1 MATTDQIVERPSIE
15 AVLQTL
21 LRLEVSGVINT
32 SLREK
37 LLSLERKL
45 ASNQLHLAVLGQ
57 MKRGKS
63 SFINALLGAEVLPTG
78 VLPVTATITEI
89 KYGTTPCATILLTTG
104 QQENVGIGTLADYIT
119 EAGNPGNKR
128 QVASVE
134 ITYPSPF
141 LESGMVLIDTPGIGS
156 THAHN
161 TRTTE
166 AYLERVDAGIV
177 VFSVDPP
184 ITEVES
190 QFLREIKEDIP
201 KLFFILNKTDLVSP
215 NEASHIL
222 RFLQEELV
230 RLQMGFTEI
239 FPLSARQAFQ
249 QKRQAPCKSASSEI
263 DGFERRLR
271 SFLNEEKGQVLVRSV
286 TLDALHIA
294 RTLRFAAAIGVR
306 AGEMNPEELHSK
318 RLALDRL
325 LGCAETDLREL
336 QVLLRQHSA
345 DLIGRVEHDL
355 TAQVVASVPI
365 LRQHLRLFQAQHPKE
380 TGRKF
385 GGLLEVFLTK
395 EVETTFRNW
404 RVWEDDEIQRQLDEI
419 SSRFVAQ
426 ANGILERLQDA
437 AGALF
442 DTPIERLSVTCSLRV
457 ESHLHYRVE
466 PVFYSLERFLL
477 LLPRF
482 LLRPIVLRRMNER
495 LWSLLDMNAG
505 RIRYDYL
512 ERLQSSMAQFENDL
526 HAAVVTVTD
535 SLKSVL
541 SEAGAG
547 THHRTAALN
556 VLDSVIR
563 DCSQLLT

>member
-1 MATTDQIVERPSIE
+1 MATINQTVERPSIE
-15 AVLQTL
+15 AVLHTL
-21 LRLEVSGVINT
+21 LTVEDCGGVNNG
-32 SLREK
+32 LREK
-37 LLSLERKL
+37 LLSLEKKL
-45 ASNQLHLAVLGQ
+45 ASNELHLAVLGQ

-78 VLPVTATITEI
+78 VLPVTAAITEI
-89 KYGTTPCATILLTTG
+89 KYGPAPCATILRTTG
-104 QQENVGIGTLADYIT
+104 QREEVGISTLADYIT

-166 AYLERVDAGIV
+166 AYLERVDVGIV

-190 QFLREIKEDIP
+190 QFLSEIKEDIP
-201 KLFFILNKTDLVSP
+201 KLFFILNKTDLVSAD
-215 NEASHIL
+215 EASHVL
-222 RFLQEELV
+222 RFLEEELI
-230 RLQMGFTEI
+230 RLHMDSPEI
-239 FPLSARQAFQ
+239 FPLSARQALQ
-249 QKRQAPCKSASSEI
+249 QKRQSHCTSVSSEI
-263 DGFERRLR
+263 ESFERRLR
-271 SFLNEEKGQVLVRSV
+271 SFLVEEKGQVLVRSV
-286 TLDALHIA
+286 TLDVLHIA

-306 AGEMNPEELHSK
+306 AGEMNPQELHSK

-325 LGCAETDLREL
+325 LGRAETDLHEL

-345 DLIGRVEHDL
+345 DLVARVERDL
-355 TAQVVASVPI
+355 TAQVEISLPVV
-365 LRQHLRLFQAQHPKE
+365 RRHLRLFQVQHPKE
-380 TGRKF
+380 TGRDF
-385 GGLLEVFLTK
+385 GRLLEGFLTK
-395 EVETTFRNW
+395 EVETVFRNW
-404 RVWEDDEIQRQLDEI
+404 RVWEDDEIQMQLDGI

-426 ANGILERLQDA
+426 ANGILERLQEA
-437 AGALF
+437 ASVLF
-442 DTPIERLSVTCSLRV
+442 VTPIERLSVTCSLRV
-457 ESHLHYRVE
+457 ESHVHYRVE
-466 PVFYSLERFLL
+466 WVFYSLERFLL

-495 LWSLLDMNAG
+495 LWNTLDMNAG

-512 ERLQSSMAQFENDL
+512 ERLQSSMAQFENNL
-526 HAAVVTVTD
+526 HAAVILVTD

-541 SEAGAG
+541 SEADGK
-547 THHRTAALN
+547 THHQTATLD
-556 VLDSVIR
+556 VLDSIIR